1 MLQVVEDVGWTL
13 ISCKSLCDPRLT
25 NSDLCFPGRHEQ
37 PQCRY
42 QAPEEGSSS
51 CCWDGRLAARKS
63 RLQEAI
69 PLQKLPAPEI
79 SRRSYLVRR
88 PWPPREGNPFFLCI
102 SFTRNGFCISF
113 IWFENGSLNY
123 VSPCLWFQVLF
134 AIRSL
139 LELDSREILVVLD
152 GFCGLD
158 KALERMREQLE
169 GSAVPGEEGDF
180 ARDVK
185 SLGGEIQ
192 TIFRRKLEAIE
203 QPLAPQSCWIRKWA
217 PHAITQPVLG
227 LAGKQQWIS
236 PPPQSRKV
244 SPAWPQGAVVD

>member
-1 MLQVVEDVGWTL
+1 M
-13 ISCKSLCDPRLT
+13 
-25 NSDLCFPGRHEQ
+25 
-37 PQCRY
+37 
-42 QAPEEGSSS
+42 
-51 CCWDGRLAARKS
+51 
-63 RLQEAI
+63 
-69 PLQKLPAPEI
+69 
-79 SRRSYLVRR
+79 
-88 PWPPREGNPFFLCI
+88 
-102 SFTRNGFCISF
+102 
-113 IWFENGSLNY
+113 
-123 VSPCLWFQVLF
+123 F

-203 QPLAPQSCWIRKWA
+203 QPLAPQSC
-217 PHAITQPVLG
+217 
-227 LAGKQQWIS
+227 
-236 PPPQSRKV
+236 
-244 SPAWPQGAVVD
+244 